1 MKYLTPCMFCLLF
14 CLIVCYDSDGQA
26 NGSFDSLGLVKR
38 QKIEKSLVLLKNDHG
53 IVPITR
59 LDTVNMKPWFIGDPR
74 NREAFLNRIFAYKEF
89 DLSDDALKENYFSE
103 SSGSDVFIIG
113 IDSIGLAKGVEISR
127 LISHLETARNNSKV
141 ILVVPSFE
149 WIFQR
154 MKLLELA
161 TTIIYNPTNEVMGF
175 DLAVQAAFGAIGL
188 TGTLKAIPDSLLPKE
203 ATLTSNESKR
213 LKYTI
218 AEEVGISSYL
228 LDSGITKIVQE
239 GIDSMAF
246 PGCQVLVAK
255 SGKVIY
261 QKSFGFHTYAANR
274 PVTNNDIYDLA
285 SVSKVTGATTALMKL
300 YDDGLI
306 DLDAKFSNYWPD
318 FKKGNKKDITVRNV
332 LAHNARLKPYIT
344 YYLRSRRKSGRYKW
358 HTVKSDSSE
367 RFPLRISSSH
377 FLHKDY
383 REKKIY
389 KMIRKSPLNEEPGY
403 VYSGLSFYLYPEIV
417 SRLSDDQ
424 FADYLNGYF
433 FHPLGGSTLGYNPS
447 ERFGLERIV
456 PTETDDF
463 FRMEQLHGTV
473 HDEGAAMMGGVS
485 GNAGLFSN
493 ANDLAK
499 IWQMY
504 LNEGYYGGKQ
514 YLSKATVNEFTRCQF
529 CDQDNRRGLGFDKP
543 LIEYDSLMSSVAR
556 ASSPRSYGHSG
567 YTGAF
572 VWADPENEVLFV
584 FLSNRVYPTRENRKI
599 YEMNIRPRIH
609 THIYSLLP

>member
-1 MKYLTPCMFCLLF
+1 MKFLNRCVVCLTICMMFWCGS
-14 CLIVCYDSDGQA
+14 YGRA
-26 NGSFDSLGLVKR
+26 NDSFDSLGLAKR
-38 QKIEKSLVLLKNDHG
+38 LNAEKSLVLLKNDNG
-53 IVPITR
+53 LVPLEH
-59 LDTVNMKPWFIGDPR
+59 LDTLNIKPWFIGGKE
-74 NREAFLNRIFAYKEF
+74 NKEAFYNRIYAYKEF
-89 DLSDDALKENYFSE
+89 DHPVE
-103 SSGSDVFIIG
+103 SIEEGFDFKSTQRDIYIIG
-113 IDSIGLAKGVEISR
+113 IDSIGITRGVEINE
-127 LISHLETARNNSKV
+127 LIGGLRAARNNLKV
-141 ILVVPSFE
+141 VLIVPSFE
-149 WIFQR
+149 WVFQN
-154 MKLLELA
+154 MNLLELA
-161 TTIIYNPTNEVMGF
+161 TSIIYTPMYKEVNF
-175 DLAVQAAFGAIGL
+175 DLAIQGVFGAIDLVGKL
-188 TGTLKAIPDSLLPKE
+188 PLIPDSLLPKE
-203 ATLTSNESKR
+203 ATLTSKGNNR
-213 LKYTI
+213 LKYTVP
-218 AEEVGISSYL
+218 EEAGISSYL
-228 LDSGITKIVQE
+228 LDSGITKIVRE

-261 QKSFGFHTYAANR
+261 QKAFGFHTYEKKQA
-274 PVTNNDIYDLA
+274 VTNTDIYDLA

-306 DLDAKFSNYWPD
+306 DLDAKFSKYWPD
-318 FKKGNKKDITVRNV
+318 FIKSNKKDITVRNV
-332 LAHNARLKPYIT
+332 LAHHARLKPYIT
-344 YYLRSRRKSGRYKW
+344 YYLKSRRKSGKYKW
-358 HTVKSDSSE
+358 NTIKRDSSS

-417 SRLSDDQ
+417 SNLSDNE

-433 FHPLGGSTLGYNPS
+433 FHPLGANTLGYKPG
-447 ERFGLERIV
+447 EKFDLKRIV

-514 YLSKATVNEFTRCQF
+514 YLSKATINEFTRCQY

-543 LIEYDSLMSSVAR
+543 LIEYDSLKSSVAR
-556 ASSPRSYGHSG
+556 AASPQSYGHSG

-572 VWADPENEVLFV
+572 VWADPENEVLFI

-609 THIYSLLP
+609 AYIYSLIP